1 MENNPI
7 LHLLSIK
14 ACSIAIHFSIHPSQ
28 RKKSIEILTYELG
41 DRSVKLVAGNFPKM
55 KHMEDK
61 LNREKWPI
69 ELFIVK
75 RRYFWKK
82 LKVTREKLALPQY

>member
-1 MENNPI
+1 MFDCNT
-7 LHLLSIK
+7 
-14 ACSIAIHFSIHPSQ
+14 FFHPSIPK
-28 RKKSIEILTYELG
+28 KKSIEILTYELG

-69 ELFIVK
+69 VLFIVK
-75 RRYFWKK
+75 RRYF
-82 LKVTREKLALPQY
+82 LEKSKSHA